1 MKNPWQI
8 RFDTA
13 LEVTRQYIRNT
24 GKSIDTIDIQNI
36 EREIFNTSKLA
47 PSTDDMRIYPFED
60 GFDFERFLSYLYA
73 IKNDSDFIENS
84 LLYLES
90 ISKNIDISVQ
100 LEKLSLKSTEK
111 IGNKYVALLSASTFI
126 DSVTREIKI
135 PEEIQISNLG
145 LSLAGDILSLIPIEQ
160 GFQQPVAY
168 IDDDVNF
175 TIIQQTTMTGFNT
188 NGVRTSI
195 LNDSFRRGVTLSV
208 YTLNI
213 EEVAVEFR
221 LQTRYVNVESIRIEL
236 NPGTV
241 GMRLVVFV
249 LEEIGKDLVQVED
262 TLVNQESID
271 IVVSGNVRELII
283 RMYKNYP
290 DIIVPE
296 RKEYQ
301 FVLEKVRPISNNT
314 TRSGSGITSSIEV
327 PEGTGY
333 VALVVEDYIPT
344 DGSINYQLVTLA
356 KENDPNEVISWF
368 NIKPN
373 NKQPAINL
381 INNELPPD
389 RFISLSKGKSLYT
402 LQKTDRWQL
411 PLINTYRVPLYNILD
426 GISTEIGNDLKI
438 ENGILK
444 PANPTIVVDYANINI
459 YNGQED
465 WEVID
470 TQLVTTSLV
479 ENILVEKKVNINT
492 QWFEPIRVPE
502 PIEIIFKPS
511 SDTNIFVSPYEPIY
525 FENIS
530 IVDEK
535 DQQIAALI
543 NSKTFSN
550 PNWDIEISETLKAEV
565 VYKISYTVAVRDIT
579 VIDQNTIKLVIGG
592 TELGNGIDYI
602 YSPIN
607 NTIILKRG
615 NVPKSEVQSLFISYT
630 RTVTEE
636 SNVRYYSTWVFLNKR
651 TIVPISPFTQIEY
664 GRGNFHRFDGV
675 DHSLDTE
682 VVLDTG
688 VHKIESTQPYPSAI
702 GVFNSEDFNYY
713 TGAYSDA
720 YIDLTGLDFRAFEK
734 PMRQVSLTDME
745 YNIPQNSR
753 ALYTIQEGKVLI
765 NTKPSWIEPS
775 LLATTS
781 GAGAVGN
788 YIMNRTF
795 DKETQVNKSKPES
808 YKFEIGYTTGSGKR
822 FIKVKVDMERNGIIS
837 PRVTRLGIVPVPAN

>member
-13 LEVTRQYIRNT
+13 LEVTRKYIRNT
-24 GKSIDTIDIQNI
+24 GKSIDAIDIQNI
-36 EREIFNTSKLA
+36 EREIFNTSQLA

-60 GFDFERFLSYLYA
+60 GFDFERFLAYLYA

-84 LLYLES
+84 LSYLES
-90 ISKNIDISVQ
+90 ISNNIDISVQ

-111 IGNKYVALLSASTFI
+111 IGNKFVALLSASTFI

-145 LSLAGDILSLIPIEQ
+145 LSLAGDMLSLTPIEQ
-160 GFQQPVAY
+160 GLQQPVAY
-168 IDDDVNF
+168 VNDDVSY
-175 TIIQQTTMTGFNT
+175 TIIQQTTMTGFNV
-188 NGVRTSI
+188 NGNRASV
-195 LNDSFRRGVTLSV
+195 LNNSFRRGVNLSV

-221 LQTRYVNVESIRIEL
+221 LQTRYVNVDSIRLEL

-241 GMRLVVFV
+241 GMRIVAFR
-249 LEEIGKDLVQVED
+249 LEEIGKELEQITD
-262 TLVNQESID
+262 TLINQESID
-271 IVVSGNVRELII
+271 LAVTGNVRELII

-290 DIIVPE
+290 DIIIPE

-301 FVLEKVRPISNNT
+301 FVIEKVRAISNNT
-314 TRSGSGITSSIEV
+314 TRAGTAITSSIEV

-333 VALVVEDYIPT
+333 VALVVEDYIPR
-344 DGSINYQLVTLA
+344 DGSINYQIATLA
-356 KENDPNEVISWF
+356 KENDPNEPVSWF

-373 NKQPAINL
+373 NKQPAIDL
-381 INNELPPD
+381 VNNELPPD
-389 RFISLSKGKSLYT
+389 RFISLSKGKGVYSI
-402 LQKTDRWQL
+402 QKTDRWQL
-411 PLINTYRVPLYNILD
+411 PLINTYRVPLYNILE
-426 GISTEIGNDLKI
+426 GMNVQIGNDLKI

-444 PANPTIVVDYANINI
+444 PASSTIVVDYGSINI

-470 TQLVTTSLV
+470 SQLVTTSVV
-479 ENILVEKKVNINT
+479 ENVLVEKKVNAAT

-579 VIDQNTIKLVIGG
+579 VIDQNTISLVMGG
-592 TELGNGIDYI
+592 TVLSNGVDYI
-602 YSPIN
+602 YSPVS

-615 NVPKSEVQSLFISYT
+615 NVPKSEVQALFISYT

-636 SNVRYYSTWVFLNKR
+636 SNIRYYSTWVFLNKR
-651 TIVPISPFTQIEY
+651 TIIPISPFTQIEY

-702 GVFNSEDFNYY
+702 GIFNSEDFNYY
-713 TGAYSDA
+713 TQAYSDA

-753 ALYTIQEGKVLI
+753 ALYTIQGGKILI
-765 NTKPSWIEPS
+765 NTKPSWVEPS
-775 LLATTS
+775 LLATAA
-781 GAGAVGN
+781 GAGSVGN
-788 YIMNRTF
+788 YIMNRSY
-795 DKETQVNKSKPES
+795 DKEAQVNKSKPES
-808 YKFEIGYTTGSGKR
+808 YKLEIGYTAGSGKR
-822 FIKVKVDMERNGIIS
+822 FIKVKVDMERTGIIS

>member
-13 LEVTRQYIRNT
+13 LEVTRKYIRNT
-24 GKSIDTIDIQNI
+24 GKSIDAIDIQNI
-36 EREIFNTSKLA
+36 EREIFNTSQLA

-60 GFDFERFLSYLYA
+60 GFDFERFLAYLYA

-84 LLYLES
+84 LSYLES
-90 ISKNIDISVQ
+90 ISNNIDISVQ

-111 IGNKYVALLSASTFI
+111 IGNKFVALLSASTFI

-145 LSLAGDILSLIPIEQ
+145 LSLAGDMLSLTPIEQ
-160 GFQQPVAY
+160 GLQQPVAY
-168 IDDDVNF
+168 VNDDVSY
-175 TIIQQTTMTGFNT
+175 TIIQQTTMTGFNV
-188 NGVRTSI
+188 NGNRASV
-195 LNDSFRRGVTLSV
+195 LNNSFRRGVNLSV

-221 LQTRYVNVESIRIEL
+221 LQTRYVNVDSIRLEL

-241 GMRLVVFV
+241 GMRIVAFR
-249 LEEIGKDLVQVED
+249 LEEIGKELEQITD
-262 TLVNQESID
+262 TLINQESID
-271 IVVSGNVRELII
+271 LAVTGNVRELII

-290 DIIVPE
+290 DIIIPE

-301 FVLEKVRPISNNT
+301 FVIEKVRAISNNT
-314 TRSGSGITSSIEV
+314 TRAGTAITSSIEV

-333 VALVVEDYIPT
+333 VALVVEDYIPR
-344 DGSINYQLVTLA
+344 DGSINYQIATLA
-356 KENDPNEVISWF
+356 KENDPNEPVSWF

-373 NKQPAINL
+373 NKQPAIDL
-381 INNELPPD
+381 VNNELPPD
-389 RFISLSKGKSLYT
+389 RFISLSKGKGVYSI
-402 LQKTDRWQL
+402 QKTDRWQL
-411 PLINTYRVPLYNILD
+411 PLINTYRVPLYNILE
-426 GISTEIGNDLKI
+426 GMNVQIGNDLKI
-438 ENGILK
+438 ENGVLK
-444 PANPTIVVDYANINI
+444 PASSTIVVDYGSINI

-470 TQLVTTSLV
+470 SQLVTTSVV
-479 ENILVEKKVNINT
+479 ENVLVEKKVNAAT

-579 VIDQNTIKLVIGG
+579 VIDQNTISLVMGG
-592 TELGNGIDYI
+592 TVLSNGVDYI
-602 YSPIN
+602 YSPVS

-615 NVPKSEVQSLFISYT
+615 NVPKSEVQALFISYT

-636 SNVRYYSTWVFLNKR
+636 SNIRYYSTWVFLNKR
-651 TIVPISPFTQIEY
+651 TIIPISPFTQIEY

-702 GVFNSEDFNYY
+702 GIFNSEDFNYY
-713 TGAYSDA
+713 TQAYSDA

-753 ALYTIQEGKVLI
+753 ALYTIQGGKILI
-765 NTKPSWIEPS
+765 NTKPSWVEPS
-775 LLATTS
+775 LLATAA
-781 GAGAVGN
+781 GAGSVGN
-788 YIMNRTF
+788 YIMNRSY
-795 DKETQVNKSKPES
+795 DKEAQVNKSKPES
-808 YKFEIGYTTGSGKR
+808 YKLEIGYTAGSGKR
-822 FIKVKVDMERNGIIS
+822 FIKVKVDMERTGIIS

>member
-13 LEVTRQYIRNT
+13 LEVTRKYIRNT
-24 GKSIDTIDIQNI
+24 GKSIDAIDIQNI
-36 EREIFNTSKLA
+36 EREIFNTSQLA

-60 GFDFERFLSYLYA
+60 GFDFERFLAYLYA

-84 LLYLES
+84 LSYLES
-90 ISKNIDISVQ
+90 ISNNIDISVQ

-111 IGNKYVALLSASTFI
+111 IGNKFVALLSASTFI

-145 LSLAGDILSLIPIEQ
+145 LSLAGDMLSLIPIEQ
-160 GFQQPVAY
+160 GLQQPVAY
-168 IDDDVNF
+168 VNDDVSY
-175 TIIQQTTMTGFNT
+175 TIIQQTTMTGFNV
-188 NGVRTSI
+188 NGNRASV
-195 LNDSFRRGVTLSV
+195 LNNSFRRGVNLSV

-221 LQTRYVNVESIRIEL
+221 LQTRYVNVDSIRLEL

-241 GMRLVVFV
+241 GMRIVAFR
-249 LEEIGKDLVQVED
+249 LEEIGKELEQITD
-262 TLVNQESID
+262 TLINQESID
-271 IVVSGNVRELII
+271 LAVTGNVRELII

-290 DIIVPE
+290 DIIIPE

-301 FVLEKVRPISNNT
+301 FVIEKVRAISNNT
-314 TRSGSGITSSIEV
+314 TRAGTAITSSIEV

-333 VALVVEDYIPT
+333 VALVVEDYIPR
-344 DGSINYQLVTLA
+344 DGSINYQIATLA
-356 KENDPNEVISWF
+356 KENDPNEPVSWF

-373 NKQPAINL
+373 NKQPAIDL
-381 INNELPPD
+381 VNNELPPD
-389 RFISLSKGKSLYT
+389 RFISLSKGKGVYSI
-402 LQKTDRWQL
+402 QKTDRWQL
-411 PLINTYRVPLYNILD
+411 PLINTYRVPLYNILE
-426 GISTEIGNDLKI
+426 GMNVQIGNDLKI
-438 ENGILK
+438 ENGVLK
-444 PANPTIVVDYANINI
+444 PASSTIVVDYGSINI

-470 TQLVTTSLV
+470 SQLVTTSVV
-479 ENILVEKKVNINT
+479 ENVLVEKKVNAAT

-579 VIDQNTIKLVIGG
+579 VIDQNTISLVMGG
-592 TELGNGIDYI
+592 TVLSNGVDYI
-602 YSPIN
+602 YSPVS

-615 NVPKSEVQSLFISYT
+615 NVPKSEVQALFISYT

-636 SNVRYYSTWVFLNKR
+636 SNIRYYSTWVFLNKR
-651 TIVPISPFTQIEY
+651 TIIPISPFTQIEY

-702 GVFNSEDFNYY
+702 GIFNSEDFNYY
-713 TGAYSDA
+713 TQAYSDA

-753 ALYTIQEGKVLI
+753 ALYTIQGGKILI
-765 NTKPSWIEPS
+765 NTKPSWVEPS
-775 LLATTS
+775 LLATAA
-781 GAGAVGN
+781 GAGSVGN
-788 YIMNRTF
+788 YIMNRSY
-795 DKETQVNKSKPES
+795 DKEAQVNKSKPES
-808 YKFEIGYTTGSGKR
+808 YKLEIGYTAGSGKR
-822 FIKVKVDMERNGIIS
+822 FIKVKVDMERTGIIS